1 MLKKLFFVLIL
12 FIFTT
17 SQSQTQI
24 NIDDFNISSD
34 MDKIVS
40 MYKTIETTN
49 DEFIYQIYVEDLEYT
64 LRTFLIVLLEN
75 ILNKNKDNTISKF
88 IKKYESIDKEYK
100 FLFEDCVLILN
111 KKYYVNIIGE

>member
-40 MYKTIETTN
+40 MYYI
-49 DEFIYQIYVEDLEYT
+49 
-64 LRTFLIVLLEN
+64 FL
-75 ILNKNKDNTISKF
+75 
-88 IKKYESIDKEYK
+88 
-100 FLFEDCVLILN
+100 
-111 KKYYVNIIGE
+111 NII